1 MKIYVIAILGVCAFS
16 CAKEK
21 YSVKHVVKQ
30 TSPSELRNIKVFNA
44 QDPICQM
51 KTAEFLKD
59 TAIYKGRVYGF
70 CSDYCKK
77 EFKKNP
83 KNYATSEK

>member
-1 MKIYVIAILGVCAFS
+1 MKLFFMLVLFASTIS
-16 CAKEK
+16 CAQETPK
-21 YSVKHVVKQ
+21 VKHTYKMKPK
-30 TSPSELRNIKVFNA
+30 TDLKGIKVVNTL
-44 QDPICQM
+44 DPICQM

-59 TAIYKGRVYGF
+59 TALYKGKTYGF

-83 KNYATSEK
+83 AKYVQK